1 VKLNAAQRR
10 GTGKVL
16 CGSLHITQPKFKCG
30 RHSELRHPEKLL
42 FSGKTNLEKRKE
54 KILTCCVPI
63 CMDFISF
70 PRSILPFILN
80 G

>member
-1 VKLNAAQRR
+1 MLEEQDVVQVKLNAALTS

-42 FSGKTNLEKRKE
+42 FSGKTNME
-54 KILTCCVPI
+54 KIKI
-63 CMDFISF
+63 K
-70 PRSILPFILN
+70 RY
-80 G
+80 